1 MKLELNERLENL
13 SRQDHPANLHD
24 IAILSVD
31 IPYRPTERKGR
42 PHFQVPSYNVQGA
55 LKFQSNSI

>member
-1 MKLELNERLENL
+1 MKLALNERLENL

-31 IPYRPTERKGR
+31 IPYRPTERKGS
-42 PHFQVPSYNVQGA
+42 PHFQSLHTTYKVP
-55 LKFQSNSI
+55 